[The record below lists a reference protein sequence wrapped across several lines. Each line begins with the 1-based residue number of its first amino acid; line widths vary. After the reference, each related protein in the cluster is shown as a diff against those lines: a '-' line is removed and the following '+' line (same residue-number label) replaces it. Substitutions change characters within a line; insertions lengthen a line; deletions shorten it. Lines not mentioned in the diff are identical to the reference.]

1 MRNVLTALFFLSS
14 VAVATSASAKG
25 MSNDV
30 YIGGSSSGITTKRS
44 GNYTV
49 PCINLGYGRLS
60 SGSTVRCF
68 TSMEPLDF
76 PKPKKSFKKQPPIP
90 HLIDVSNILSK
101 TRWIKDDL
109 YFAPTVK
116 EEETAISLLAVPAAL
131 AIGSILIVFVM
142 LNDWAPYEEKNN
154 SDEKTTV

>member
-1 MRNVLTALFFLSS
+1 MRNVLTALIFLSS
-14 VAVATSASAKG
+14 VAAATPAPAKG

-30 YIGGSSSGITTKRS
+30 YVGGSSAIITHPRS

-68 TSMEPLDF
+68 ASMEPLEF

-90 HLIDVSNILSK
+90 YLIDVSNILSK
-101 TRWIKDDL
+101 TRWIKDDI
-109 YFAPTVK
+109 YFAPIVK
-116 EEETAISLLAVPAAL
+116 EEETISLLAVPAAL
-131 AIGSILIVFVM
+131 AIGAILIVFAM
-142 LNDWAPYEEKNN
+142 LNDWTPYEEKNN
-154 SDEKTTV
+154 SDKKTPV